1 MNKTQLK
8 SILCTLILSTVIVVD
23 AGAHERGRTGHVVDL
38 HPVYE
43 TKIVHRQVSETRC
56 HTHRQISRKR
66 VHDAVLGSLIGAVI
80 GNEMSSAPGFGA
92 LGAAVGLG
100 LSESR
105 YQNAE
110 KCKTVWRPERQRV
123 RTLSHYDVSVM
134 HRGRLVRLESEY
146 PYKLGEHIHFAR

>member
-1 MNKTQLK
+1 MNKRQLK

-56 HTHRQISRKR
+56 HTHRQTSRKR

-92 LGAAVGLG
+92 LGAVVGLG

-110 KCKTVWRPERQRV
+110 TCETVWLPKRQQV
-123 RTLSHYDVSVM
+123 QTLSHYEVSVA
-134 HRGRLVRLESEY
+134 HRGRVVRLQSEH
-146 PYKLGEHIHFAR
+146 PYNIGEHIRFAR